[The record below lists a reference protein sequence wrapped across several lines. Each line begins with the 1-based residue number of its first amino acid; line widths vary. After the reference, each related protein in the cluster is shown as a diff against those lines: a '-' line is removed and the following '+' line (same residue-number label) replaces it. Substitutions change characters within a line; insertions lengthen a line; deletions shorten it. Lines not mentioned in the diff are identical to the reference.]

1 MGRRYIARM
10 HDDALVEI
18 IAQQVRARLTAGG
31 AGPGHTRA
39 ALPVLGQPAGDA
51 PPSLKT
57 HSPAEL
63 RQIPCKETPGDCSG
77 CGMCVVRRP
86 EDTRAVFEAGAAR
99 VGAGVHVGRTPGDMA
114 GYIDHTL
121 LKPEATREELFA
133 LAEEARTHRFAT
145 VCVNSA
151 NVRIMTQFLAGSGV
165 PVCAVVGFPLGAMTP
180 RAKAFETREAIR
192 CGAREID
199 MVLNIGALKSGD
211 HALVLED
218 IAAVVEAAKPCG
230 VKVILETSKLDHD
243 EKVIAC
249 ALSKAAGAA
258 FVKTSTGF
266 GGGGATAEDI
276 ALMRRIVG
284 TEMGVKASG
293 GVRSRED
300 AQNMIN
306 AGANRLGAS
315 ASVAIVTGG
324 QGKTAY

>member
-1 MGRRYIARM
+1 M
-10 HDDALVEI
+10 HDDALVEL

-31 AGPGHTRA
+31 SGPGHTRA
-39 ALPVLGQPAGDA
+39 AQPNALPVLDN

-57 HSPAEL
+57 HTPEQL
-63 RQIPCKETPGDCSG
+63 RQIPCTETPGDCSQ

-86 EDTRAVFEAGAAR
+86 EDTRAVMDAGADR
-99 VGAGVHVGRTPGDMA
+99 VGAGVHVGRTPNGLA

-121 LKPEATREELFA
+121 LKPEATRDELYA
-133 LAEEARTHRFAT
+133 LAEEARKHQFAT

-151 NVRIMTQFLAGSGV
+151 NVRLMSQLLSGSGV

-180 RAKAFETREAIR
+180 RAKAFETREAVR

-199 MVLNIGALKSGD
+199 MVINIGALLSGD

-218 IAAVVEAAKPCG
+218 IRAVVEAAKPCG

-243 EKVIAC
+243 QKVIAC

-276 ALMRRIVG
+276 ALMRHIVG
-284 TEMGVKASG
+284 PEMGVKASG

-300 AQNMIN
+300 ADAMIK

-315 ASVAIVTGG
+315 ASVAIVTGA
-324 QGKTAY
+324 QGKSAY